1 LMRYLDLDFWINNPF
16 VPWARIW
23 AGLTLAVYLYLIYW
37 TYRDAERRFNSG
49 VWFGLLAAVLPVA
62 GWVFYLLYRQSSLTT
77 YDIIEQREKL
87 FDRHPAIEYELYLA
101 YKRQEAL
108 DEMIQRM
115 KAFLLGEGLPETEP
129 AVTDYPEHIMRSR
142 ERELAQHR
150 EKKVREAYER
160 TRARVRTRLSVIGQS
175 VQRGVS
181 PRRVEVADQL
191 ALMGKL
197 TETPLPDRQMEKLI
211 YEGKL
216 KVAKM
221 YCEDQLQIAKE
232 QNDERRIF
240 SYKHHL
246 RHIEELIQ
254 REKDGG
260 KDKSS
265 GTIDPS

>member
-1 LMRYLDLDFWINNPF
+1 MRYLDLHFWINNPF

-37 TYRDAERRFNSG
+37 TYRDAERRFNLG

-77 YDIIEQREKL
+77 YDMIEQREKL

-115 KAFLLGEGLPETEP
+115 KAFLLGEGLPETEL

-142 ERELAQHR
+142 EKELALHR
-150 EKKVREAYER
+150 EKKVREAYRR

-181 PRRVEVADQL
+181 PRHVEAVDQL
-191 ALMGKL
+191 ALMAKL
-197 TETPLPDRQMEKLI
+197 TEIPLPDRQLEELI

-216 KVAKM
+216 KIAKM

-240 SYKHHL
+240 SYKYHL
-246 RHIEELIQ
+246 QHIEELIQ
-254 REKDGG
+254 REKKNG
-260 KDKSS
+260 KDQTSD
-265 GTIDPS
+265 TIDLS

>member
-1 LMRYLDLDFWINNPF
+1 MRYLDLNFWINNPF
-16 VPWARIW
+16 VPWERIW

-49 VWFGLLAAVLPVA
+49 VWFGLLAAILPVG

-87 FDRHPAIEYELYLA
+87 LDRHPAIEYELYLA

-129 AVTDYPEHIMRSR
+129 AISDYPEHIMRSR

-150 EKKVREAYER
+150 EQKVREVYER
-160 TRARVRTRLSVIGQS
+160 ARTRVRTRLSVIGQS

-181 PRRVEVADQL
+181 PRRIEMADKL

-197 TETPLPDRQMEKLI
+197 TEIPLPDRQLEELI
-211 YEGKL
+211 YEDKL
-216 KVAKM
+216 KIAKM

-254 REKDGG
+254 REKDKGE
-260 KDKSS
+260 DKPS
-265 GTIDPS
+265 GTIDLS

>member
-1 LMRYLDLDFWINNPF
+1 MRYLDLDFWINNPF
-16 VPWARIW
+16 VPWERIW

-49 VWFGLLAAVLPVA
+49 VWFGLLAAILPVG

-77 YDIIEQREKL
+77 YDMIEQREKL
-87 FDRHPAIEYELYLA
+87 FERHPAIEYELYLA

-129 AVTDYPEHIMRSR
+129 SVSDYPEHIMRSR

-150 EKKVREAYER
+150 EKKIREAYER
-160 TRARVRTRLSVIGQS
+160 TRTRVRTRLSVIGQS
-175 VQRGVS
+175 VQRRVS
-181 PRRVEVADQL
+181 PRRVEMADKL

-197 TETPLPDRQMEKLI
+197 TEIPLPDHQLEELI

-216 KVAKM
+216 KIAKM

-246 RHIEELIQ
+246 RHIEELLQ
-254 REKDGG
+254 REKDNG
-260 KDKSS
+260 KDKPS
-265 GTIDPS
+265 GTIDLS

>member
-1 LMRYLDLDFWINNPF
+1 MRYLDLDFWVSNPF

-23 AGLTLAVYLYLIYW
+23 AGLALAAYLYLIYW

-49 VWFGLLAAVLPVA
+49 VWFGLLAAVLPVG

-101 YKRQEAL
+101 YRRQEAL
-108 DEMIQRM
+108 DEMVQRM

-142 ERELAQHR
+142 EKELAQHR
-150 EKKVREAYER
+150 EKKVREVYER

-181 PRRVEVADQL
+181 PRRVEVANQL

-197 TETPLPDRQMEKLI
+197 TETPLPDRQMEELI

-216 KVAKM
+216 NVAKM

-254 REKDGG
+254 REKDSGE
-260 KDKSS
+260 DKPS
-265 GTIDPS
+265 GTIDLS